1 MFRVRVL
8 GGFALDEFPDASAP
22 VLLRRRAEAVLAVL
36 AVCGDLGCT
45 RDRLLAL
52 LWPES
57 DEASARV
64 GLRDAIYA
72 IRRALGPA
80 AVPSGRLLRLDP
92 AVVLSDALSFTQAL
106 SSGRPADAVHL
117 YAGPLLD
124 GFHVD
129 DAAEFERWLDGERAR
144 LAREYGE
151 ALKQLATDAERAGGW
166 HEAVGWWARAVEH
179 DPVNSHLVLQQVR
192 VLAAI
197 GDRANAIRVAE
208 GHARR
213 LRDEFDLEPDHE
225 IIATIER
232 IRRGEAPGPPAALS
246 RPALAR
252 PFERL
257 PEAEAPPE
265 PSAAAATA
273 ATAATPNLGRLPVRS
288 AIETGPKRVPRWLP
302 GGAGAAALVLAGA
315 LWGGRVP
322 EPPSAEVGGPRTAV
336 AVLPFRNLSDD
347 SSYAYFAAGLHDEL
361 LTQLAKVASLRVVG
375 RTSVREYSASET
387 SLRRI
392 GEELAVGSVVDA
404 SVQVIGNQL
413 RVTVQLLDPVTEAHL
428 WAESYDRTLDDA
440 FAVQSDIAQRIVT
453 AVGATVT
460 DVEAGSIAA
469 APTRNPGAYDFYLQ
483 GLAYHRR
490 PGLLRENLLTAE
502 QLYEQAIALD
512 SSFALAH
519 ATLASVHVTT
529 YGLRYDRS
537 PTRLELAR
545 GEAEVAVRLVPGLP
559 QAHLATGQRL
569 YVGGSYRDALGE
581 LERGLRAAPNDLE
594 LWTCTAFVQRSLG
607 DWNRAIAAFEHA
619 RRLDPRDANL
629 SHQLGDTYHYLRR
642 YQDAIEA
649 YRNAGALAPD
659 LVQPRLSQAW
669 SYFLWKGEL
678 DTLRTVLRGLPVDGE
693 PGTGGDS
700 YGDQRLIVLLWER
713 RPDSLLSLLRV
724 MRPAA
729 AMSPRSAAARAFLAA
744 EGYRLRGDTVP
755 TRMAL
760 DSAVVLLSASERA
773 NPNDAGVHAARGMA
787 LAALGRRTDALREV
801 DWLERYEADRQDRY
815 DLGPAYAR
823 ARILARLG
831 ETDAAF
837 ALIER
842 LLAGPA
848 LFSVHELRLSPDFD
862 PIRSDSRYQALLGKY
877 ATRTRACRSWGQWI
891 RGDRQVGRPVGCR
904 RGPHRP
910 AAAWFVFSVTCPV
923 DE

>member
-8 GGFALDEFPDASAP
+8 GGFALDELPVAAAP
-22 VLLRRRAEAVLAVL
+22 VLLRRRAEAVMAVL

-45 RDRLLAL
+45 RERLLAL

-72 IRRALGPA
+72 IRRALGPG
-80 AVPSGRLLRLDP
+80 AVPSGRLLRFDS
-92 AVVLSDALSFTQAL
+92 VVILSDVLAFTQAL

-129 DAAEFERWLDGERAR
+129 DAAEFERWVDGERAR

-151 ALKQLATDAERAGGW
+151 ALKQLATDAERNGVW
-166 HEAVGWWARAVEH
+166 DEAVGWWARAVEH
-179 DPVNSHLVLQQVR
+179 DPVNSRLVLQQVR

-197 GDRANAIRVAE
+197 GDRVNAIRVAE

-232 IRRGEAPGPPAALS
+232 IRRGDMPETRGGVLL
-246 RPALAR
+246 PALA
-252 PFERL
+252 PPAERL
-257 PEAEAPPE
+257 PKAEAPSE
-265 PSAAAATA
+265 PSAAV
-273 ATAATPNLGRLPVRS
+273 ATPTLVGSPVRNR
-288 AIETGPKRVPRWLP
+288 IETGPRRVPRWLP
-302 GGAGAAALVLAGA
+302 WGTGVAAALGLAGA
-315 LWGGRVP
+315 LWGGRLP
-322 EPPSAEVGGPRTAV
+322 EPTAADGGGRRTAV

-375 RTSVREYSASET
+375 RTSVRGYGASET
-387 SLRRI
+387 PLRRI
-392 GEELAVGSVVDA
+392 GEELGVGSIVDA
-404 SVQVIGNQL
+404 SVQVIGNRL

-453 AVGATVT
+453 AVGATVST
-460 DVEAGSIAA
+460 VEASSIAA

-490 PGLLRENLLTAE
+490 PGFLRENVLVAQ

-545 GEAEVAVRLVPGLP
+545 REAEVALRLAPRLP

-569 YVGGSYRDALGE
+569 YVAGTYRDALGE
-581 LERGLRAAPNDLE
+581 LERGLLGAPNDLE
-594 LWTCTAFVQRSLG
+594 LWTCIGFVQRSLG
-607 DWNRAIAAFEHA
+607 QWDRAIAAFEHA

-642 YQDAIEA
+642 YQHAIEA
-649 YRNAGALAPD
+649 YRTAGALAPD
-659 LVQPRLSQAW
+659 LVQPRLSLAW
-669 SYFLWKGEL
+669 SYFLWQGEL
-678 DTLRTVLRGLPVDGE
+678 DTLRTVLRSLPADGD
-693 PGTGGDS
+693 PGTGGDP

-713 RPDSLLSLLRV
+713 RPDSMLSLLRI
-724 MRPAA
+724 MRPAGGIP
-729 AMSPRSAAARAFLAA
+729 PRAEAPSRAFLAA
-744 EGYRLRGDTVP
+744 EAHRLRGDTAAARIV
-755 TRMAL
+755 L
-760 DSAVVLLSASERA
+760 DSVVALLDIEERA
-773 NPNDAGVHAARGMA
+773 NPNEARVRAGRGVA
-787 LAALGRRTDALREV
+787 LAALGRRADALREV
-801 DWLERYEADRQDRY
+801 WWLERFEADRQDRY
-815 DLGPAYAR
+815 DSGPAFAR

-831 ETDAAF
+831 ETDAA
-837 ALIER
+837 LEVIER
-842 LLAGPA
+842 LLAGPS
-848 LFSVHELRLSPDFD
+848 LFSVHELRLNPEFD
-862 PIRSDSRYQALLGKY
+862 TLRHNSRYQALVGKY
-877 ATRTRACRSWGQWI
+877 ANASTSVQFVGANGSEAIGKS
-891 RGDRQVGRPVGCR
+891 VGR
-904 RGPHRP
+904 
-910 AAAWFVFSVTCPV
+910 
-923 DE
+923 